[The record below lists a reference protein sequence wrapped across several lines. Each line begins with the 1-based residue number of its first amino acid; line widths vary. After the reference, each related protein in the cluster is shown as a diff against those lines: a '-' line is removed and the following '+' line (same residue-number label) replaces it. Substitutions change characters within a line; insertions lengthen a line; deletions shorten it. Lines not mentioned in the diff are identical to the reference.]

1 MWHQEFS
8 RVVSFFVEQECAT
21 YLKRRPPPERSKY
34 QSAAA
39 PIALH
44 PNGGGAAQGT
54 FIGRLVR
61 ALLQLASSRRTAYSE
76 ALGAWCD
83 DKGREVVG
91 SRLIHLLHR
100 ALGSLGLVRGS
111 P

>member
-61 ALLQLASSRRTAYSE
+61 ALARVRVRA
-76 ALGAWCD
+76 
-83 DKGREVVG
+83 
-91 SRLIHLLHR
+91 RLTLTLT
-100 ALGSLGLVRGS
+100 LTLTPTLTLT
-111 P
+111 

>member
-1 MWHQEFS
+1 M
-8 RVVSFFVEQECAT
+8 
-21 YLKRRPPPERSKY
+21 
-34 QSAAA
+34 
-39 PIALH
+39 
-44 PNGGGAAQGT
+44 
-54 FIGRLVR
+54 R

-100 ALGSLGLVRGS
+100 ALGSLGLVSGS
-111 P
+111 PYNPDPNHNPNHNPNPDPNPTPTPPLALALALALALTLS

>member
-1 MWHQEFS
+1 MNPNPNPSSTPHPYPSPSPSPPPQP
-8 RVVSFFVEQECAT
+8 FFVEQECAT

-83 DKGREVVG
+83 DKGREV
-91 SRLIHLLHR
+91 
-100 ALGSLGLVRGS
+100 AS